1 MKSLCL
7 KSDNV
12 VILDNP
18 DFLCFNEGLVSV
30 GYIVCFLGSSVI
42 TCTEFVNMYHSNTP
56 EYVKEKNCTDMGSDS
71 GKIRVLICTNAAGMG
86 VNFKNLNNVIHM
98 GYHLIEIFLYNVAC
112 LQRWV
117 IF

>member
-1 MKSLCL
+1 M
-7 KSDNV
+7 
-12 VILDNP
+12 
-18 DFLCFNEGLVSV
+18 CFNEGLVSV

-86 VNFKNLNNVIHM
+86 FKQCYPYGVPPDWDIFVQCGVLAEM
-98 GYHLIEIFLYNVAC
+98 GHFLK
-112 LQRWV
+112 RFFW
-117 IF
+117 

>member
-1 MKSLCL
+1 
-7 KSDNV
+7 
-12 VILDNP
+12 
-18 DFLCFNEGLVSV
+18 
-30 GYIVCFLGSSVI
+30 
-42 TCTEFVNMYHSNTP
+42 MYHSNTP
-56 EYVKEKNCTDMGSDS
+56 EYVKGKNCTDMGSDS